1 MTRHALHGPV
11 LRLTAL
17 AAARLLLRRPEPALE
32 PLVQEL
38 LPALEPQAIAEAA
51 AALFDDLAWLPHP
64 LGRIARSCALSAFD
78 LDLLGLAVL
87 PCIDDRAG
95 AVVAGINGTGLRRLP
110 AGLALRLLIGDAPP
124 PPGARAALWTSPL
137 WRHGL
142 LRLPDPLLPA
152 GDRLLDPSTTLLALL
167 DGALPDALPGPAIR
181 RAPRPAP
188 LPASLAATMQS
199 VAVWLAQ
206 PDAPLLH
213 LVGDPARGEAVL
225 AACCAGAPESGRGS
239 TRPSLTTRQFT
250 ASESQPGSTRPPTA
264 SPSWPDLTRPSPASP
279 SWPDLT
285 RPSPASESWP
295 GLTRPSTP
303 DQAYSVATRPD
314 RPELEG
320 RVRPGHD
327 GEANSLALFE
337 ASASVQEPTWRELA
351 LIALATDAVA
361 AIIAP
366 EQADLPAPPEDLA
379 ASVVLIAP
387 GSAHVR
393 TAAGGR
399 PPARIVLPRPDPVEQ
414 AAVWRETGLVCE
426 RTADLL
432 ANQTW
437 MSAADIAAVA
447 TRAGDADGITAARLA
462 LAPQRPVRMA
472 TTRTPEIPWERLVLD
487 DTTAMRLEDL
497 IRRYRLRVPVRF
509 RWKLDYGPRGLVCL
523 LAGDSGVGKTL
534 AAEAIAARVGLPLMR
549 VDLSLVV
556 SKYIGETEKNLS
568 ELFAAAEGFA
578 ALLFFD
584 EADALFGKRTTVED
598 AHDRYANIE
607 VNYLLQRLE
616 AFEGIALLATNM
628 VQGVDE
634 AFLRRFDQI
643 VPMPRPGPTQRR
655 KLWQAHLPSGR
666 VDNAIDLAAVADR
679 YELTGGEIRNAA
691 LAASYAAADGPGHI
705 TPALMHAAINAEF
718 AKKGRPSP
726 SWPAG
731 EAR

>member
-1 MTRHALHGPV
+1 MSRHALHDPV
-11 LRLTAL
+11 QRLTAL

-32 PLVQEL
+32 PLMQG
-38 LPALEPQAIAEAA
+38 LPAALEPEAIAEAA
-51 AALFDDLAWLPHP
+51 SALFDDLAWLAHP
-64 LGRIARSCALSAFD
+64 LGRIARGCALSAFD

-95 AVVAGINGTGLRRLP
+95 AIVAGINGTGLRRLP
-110 AGLALRLLIGDAPP
+110 AGLGLRLLIGDAPP

-142 LRLPDPLLPA
+142 LHLADPLQPA
-152 GDRLLDPSTTLLALL
+152 GDRLLDPSSTLLALL
-167 DGALPDALPGPAIR
+167 DGALPDALPGSASR
-181 RAPRPAP
+181 RTPPP
-188 LPASLAATMQS
+188 VPIPASLAATMQS
-199 VAVWLAQ
+199 VEAWLAQ
-206 PDAPLLH
+206 PDAALLH

-225 AACCAGAPESGRGS
+225 AACCTAAAESS
-239 TRPSLTTRQFT
+239 
-250 ASESQPGSTRPPTA
+250 
-264 SPSWPDLTRPSPASP
+264 
-279 SWPDLT
+279 
-285 RPSPASESWP
+285 
-295 GLTRPSTP
+295 
-303 DQAYSVATRPD
+303 
-314 RPELEG
+314 
-320 RVRPGHD
+320 PGHD
-327 GEANSLALFE
+327 AQENWRALALFE
-337 ASASVQEPTWRELA
+337 ASASVQEPAWRELA
-351 LIALATDAVA
+351 LIALATGAVA
-361 AIIAP
+361 AIVAP
-366 EQADLPAPPEDLA
+366 EQADFPGPPEDLA
-379 ASVVLIAP
+379 APVVLIAP
-387 GSAHVR
+387 GSTHVR
-393 TAAGGR
+393 ASPGAR

-414 AAVWRETGLVCE
+414 AAAWRETGLVCE
-426 RTADLL
+426 HTADLL
-432 ANQTW
+432 GNQTW
-437 MSAADIAAVA
+437 MSAADIVAVA
-447 TRAGDADGITAARLA
+447 ARAGDADGIMAARLA

-472 TTRTPEIPWERLVLD
+472 STRAPEIPWDRLVLD
-487 DTTAMRLEDL
+487 DTTAARLEDL

-509 RWKLDYGPRGLVCL
+509 RWQLDYGPRGLVCL

-534 AAEAIAARVGLPLMR
+534 AAEAIATRLGLPLMR

-584 EADALFGKRTTVED
+584 EADALFGKRTAVED

-634 AFLRRFDQI
+634 AFLRRFDLI
-643 VPMPRPGPTQRR
+643 VPMPRPGPTQRL

-666 VDNAIDLAAVADR
+666 VDGAIDLASVAER

-691 LAASYAAADGPGHI
+691 LAASYAAADGPGRI

-726 SWPAG
+726 SWPVG

>member
-1 MTRHALHGPV
+1 MSRRALEDPV
-11 LRLTAL
+11 LRLAAL
-17 AAARLLLRRPEPALE
+17 AAARILLRRPEPALE
-32 PLVQEL
+32 PLLQGL
-38 LPALEPQAIAEAA
+38 LPALQPQAIAAA
-51 AALFDDLAWLPHP
+51 AADLFNDLAWLQHP
-64 LGRIARSCALSAFD
+64 LGRIARGCALSAFD

-87 PCIDDRAG
+87 PCVDDRAG

-110 AGLALRLLIGDAPP
+110 AGLGLRLLIGDAPSP
-124 PPGARAALWTSPL
+124 PDARAALWTSPL

-142 LRLPDPLLPA
+142 LHQAVPLQPA

-167 DGALPDALPGPAIR
+167 DGALPDALPGSATR
-181 RAPRPAP
+181 RTPLPVP
-188 LPASLAATMQS
+188 LPASLTTVLQRVGA
-199 VAVWLAQ
+199 WLAE

-213 LVGDPARGEAVL
+213 LVGDPARAEAVL
-225 AACCAGAPESGRGS
+225 AACCAGE
-239 TRPSLTTRQFT
+239 QT
-250 ASESQPGSTRPPTA
+250 ADGA
-264 SPSWPDLTRPSPASP
+264 
-279 SWPDLT
+279 
-285 RPSPASESWP
+285 
-295 GLTRPSTP
+295 
-303 DQAYSVATRPD
+303 VD
-314 RPELEG
+314 R
-320 RVRPGHD
+320 H
-327 GEANSLALFE
+327 ALALFE
-337 ASASVQEPTWRELA
+337 ISATGHEPAWRELA
-351 LIALATDAVA
+351 LIALATGATAASAV
-361 AIIAP
+361 
-366 EQADLPAPPEDLA
+366 PAHVDIPGPPEDLLA
-379 ASVVLIAP
+379 PVVLIAP
-387 GSAHVR
+387 ASAHVR
-393 TAAGGR
+393 ATPGAR
-399 PPARIVLPRPDPVEQ
+399 PPARVVLPRPDPVEQ
-414 AAVWRETGLVCE
+414 AAAWQETGLVCE

-447 TRAGDADGITAARLA
+447 ARAGSEDGITAARLA
-462 LAPQRPVRMA
+462 LAPLRPVRMA
-472 TTRTPEIPWERLVLD
+472 SVRSPEIGWDRLVLD
-487 DTTAMRLEDL
+487 DITASRLEDL

-509 RWKLDYGPRGLVCL
+509 RWQLNYGARGLVCL

-534 AAEAIAARVGLPLMR
+534 AAEAIATRLGLPLMR

-584 EADALFGKRTTVED
+584 EADALFGKRTAVED

-628 VQGVDE
+628 VQGVDD
-634 AFLRRFDQI
+634 AFLRRFDLI
-643 VPMPRPGPTQRR
+643 VPMPRPGPTERQ

-666 VDNAIDLAAVADR
+666 VDAAIDLAAVAER

-691 LAASYAAADGPGHI
+691 LAASYAAADGPGRI

>member
-1 MTRHALHGPV
+1 MSRPASDDPV
-11 LRLTAL
+11 LRLAAL
-17 AAARLLLRRPEPALE
+17 AAARILLRRPEPALE
-32 PLVQEL
+32 PLVQGL
-38 LPALEPQAIAEAA
+38 LPDLQPQAIAAA
-51 AALFDDLAWLPHP
+51 ADFFDDLAWLQHP
-64 LGRIARSCALSAFD
+64 LARIARGCALSAFD

-87 PCIDDRAG
+87 PCVDDRAA
-95 AVVAGINGTGLRRLP
+95 AVVAAINGNGLRRLS
-110 AGLALRLLIGDAPP
+110 AALGLRLLLGDAPAP
-124 PPGARAALWTSPL
+124 PDARAALWTSPL

-142 LRLPDPLLPA
+142 LHQTDPLQPA
-152 GDRLLDPSTTLLALL
+152 ADRLLDPSATLLALL
-167 DGALPDALPGPAIR
+167 DGALPDTLPGSATRRTALPV
-181 RAPRPAP
+181 P
-188 LPASLAATMQS
+188 LPASLTTVQQRVGA
-199 VAVWLAQ
+199 WLAE

-213 LVGDPARGEAVL
+213 LVGDPARTEAVL
-225 AACCAGAPESGRGS
+225 AACCGGEYAPDGADARH
-239 TRPSLTTRQFT
+239 
-250 ASESQPGSTRPPTA
+250 A
-264 SPSWPDLTRPSPASP
+264 
-279 SWPDLT
+279 
-285 RPSPASESWP
+285 
-295 GLTRPSTP
+295 
-303 DQAYSVATRPD
+303 
-314 RPELEG
+314 
-320 RVRPGHD
+320 
-327 GEANSLALFE
+327 LALFE
-337 ASASVQEPTWRELA
+337 TPAAGHEPAWRDLA
-351 LIALATDAVA
+351 LVALATGAVA
-361 AIIAP
+361 ATAVSAH
-366 EQADLPAPPEDLA
+366 ADVPGPPEDLVA
-379 ASVVLIAP
+379 PVVLIAP
-387 GSAHVR
+387 ASAHVR
-393 TAAGGR
+393 AIPGAR

-414 AAVWRETGLVCE
+414 AAAWRETGLVCE
-426 RTADLL
+426 QTADLL

-447 TRAGDADGITAARLA
+447 ARAGHQDGITAARLS

-472 TTRTPEIPWERLVLD
+472 SVRSPEIPWDRLVLD
-487 DTTAMRLEDL
+487 GVTASRLEDL

-509 RWKLDYGPRGLVCL
+509 RWELNYGPRGLVCL

-534 AAEAIAARVGLPLMR
+534 TAEAVATRLGLPLMR

-584 EADALFGKRTTVED
+584 EADALFGKRTAVED

-634 AFLRRFDQI
+634 AFLRRFDLI
-643 VPMPRPGPTQRR
+643 VPMPRPGPTERQ
-655 KLWQAHLPSGR
+655 KLWRAHLPSGR
-666 VDNAIDLAAVADR
+666 VDGAIDLATVAER

-691 LAASYAAADGPGHI
+691 LASSYAAADGPGRI

>member
-1 MTRHALHGPV
+1 MSRHALIDPMLH
-11 LRLTAL
+11 LTAL
-17 AAARLLLRRPEPALE
+17 AAARLLLRRAEPALE
-32 PLVQEL
+32 PLVQGV
-38 LPALEPQAIAEAA
+38 LPGVEPQAIANAA
-51 AALFDDLAWLPHP
+51 SALFDDLAWLPHP
-64 LGRIARSCALSAFD
+64 LGRIARGCALSAFD

-87 PCIDDRAG
+87 PCVDDRAG

-110 AGLALRLLIGDAPP
+110 AGLGLRLLIGDAPP

-142 LRLPDPLLPA
+142 LHLADPLQPA
-152 GDRLLDPSTTLLALL
+152 ADRLLDPSTTLLALL
-167 DGALPDALPGPAIR
+167 DGALPDALPGSAIR
-181 RAPRPAP
+181 RTPRAAP
-188 LPASLAATMQS
+188 LPANLTAIMQS
-199 VAVWLAQ
+199 VAAWLAQ

-213 LVGDPARGEAVL
+213 LVGDPGRGEAVL
-225 AACCAGAPESGRGS
+225 AACCSAASG
-239 TRPSLTTRQFT
+239 
-250 ASESQPGSTRPPTA
+250 
-264 SPSWPDLTRPSPASP
+264 
-279 SWPDLT
+279 
-285 RPSPASESWP
+285 SWP
-295 GLTRPSTP
+295 GLTQPSSP
-303 DQAYSVATRPD
+303 DQACSVATRPD
-314 RPELEG
+314 RSGPDRSG
-320 RVRPGHD
+320 VDGPRNQSGGVKPGHD
-327 GEANSLALFE
+327 APESWRELALFE
-337 ASASVQEPTWRELA
+337 AATSAQEPTWRELA
-351 LIALATDAVA
+351 LIALATGAVA
-361 AIIAP
+361 AIVAP
-366 EQADLPAPPEDLA
+366 EHADIQGPPEDLA
-379 ASVVLIAP
+379 APVVLIAP
-387 GSAHVR
+387 RSTHVR
-393 TAAGGR
+393 AAPNTH

-414 AAVWRETGLVCE
+414 AAAWRETGLVCD

-437 MSAADIAAVA
+437 MSAIDIAAVA
-447 TRAGDADGITAARLA
+447 ARAGDATGITAARLA

-472 TTRTPEIPWERLVLD
+472 STRAPEIPWERLVLD
-487 DTTAMRLEDL
+487 DTTAARLEDL

-509 RWKLDYGPRGLVCL
+509 RWQLDYGPRGLVCL

-534 AAEAIAARVGLPLMR
+534 AAEAIATRLGLPLMR

-584 EADALFGKRTTVED
+584 EADALFGKRTAVED

-616 AFEGIALLATNM
+616 GFEGIALLATNM

-634 AFLRRFDQI
+634 AFLRRFDLI
-643 VPMPRPGPTQRR
+643 VPMPRPGPTQRLR
-655 KLWQAHLPSGR
+655 LWQAHLPSGR
-666 VDNAIDLAAVADR
+666 VDDAIDLAAVAER
-679 YELTGGEIRNAA
+679 YELTGGEIRNAG
-691 LAASYAAADGPGHI
+691 LAASYAAADGPGRI